1 MAQVT
6 RIPLADQAAELL
18 LDRIRSGEWPLGA
31 KLPGETTLAPQ
42 LGVGRSTIREAIR
55 QLAGRG
61 VLATRQGS
69 GVFVTALEAPESWD
83 DVLRRTDI
91 LAVIEARIAI
101 ECEAAALAAERH
113 TPADMVS
120 IRLALTAR
128 DEKRSEIESHV
139 DADTAFHRAVV
150 AAAHNPILLDLF
162 DSFTPRLRGAMV
174 EMLRLRSAFGSDE
187 DHAVHRDLV
196 EAIAR
201 RDAAVASAMSR
212 THLDSLRSA
221 LG

>member
-1 MAQVT
+1 M
-6 RIPLADQAAELL
+6 
-18 LDRIRSGEWPLGA
+18 
-31 KLPGETTLAPQ
+31 
-42 LGVGRSTIREAIR
+42 
-55 QLAGRG
+55 
-61 VLATRQGS
+61 
-69 GVFVTALEAPESWD
+69 FVTALEAPESWD